1 MNHRNGV
8 WDCGQTPEKFRQQPI
23 FALGWNLLPCQ
34 KDNLNYFWNLPVS
47 LVIEKGNWC
56 LKSIESLPLS
66 DKNVVKNLLMKEKP
80 VLKSLLME
88 NGTGLKDLL
97 LHGGTESK
105 RVIRAWT
112 WWLQSRSLWHDRR
125 SHVLL
130 LIISECVS
138 LDNYRLEQAYT
149 WVVISEL
156 GFGYW
161 THGHRERLL
170 RACGANED
178 CIHLMTA

>member
-1 MNHRNGV
+1 MQQKESGSKNPNGFS
-8 WDCGQTPEKFRQQPI
+8 EKT
-23 FALGWNLLPCQ
+23 C
-34 KDNLNYFWNLPVS
+34 KSVS
-47 LVIEKGNWC
+47 V
-56 LKSIESLPLS
+56 
-66 DKNVVKNLLMKEKP
+66 NLLMDITSLTFPSILNTSSPIISEKP

-170 RACGANED
+170 RPCAANED